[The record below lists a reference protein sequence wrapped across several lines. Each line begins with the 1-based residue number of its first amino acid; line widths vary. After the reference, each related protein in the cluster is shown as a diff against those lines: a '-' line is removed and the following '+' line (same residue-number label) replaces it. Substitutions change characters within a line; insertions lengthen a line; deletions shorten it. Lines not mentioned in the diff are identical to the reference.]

1 MAEEKLLYS
10 TRVHNDQGLKGT
22 AWVEGEN
29 ELRVQTSSPLK
40 ADEPGTNPEQLIAL
54 SWATCLNATIEIAL
68 DRHGIKD
75 VTSEV
80 AIQVDYK
87 LNKETKVTYFDF
99 KVDVF
104 LDLPRDQAETIV
116 YEAEGRCPVSQI
128 IGDYTYTEMVIHAN
142 DYGNGSKG

>member
-1 MAEEKLLYS
+1 MTEDKLLYT
-10 TRVHNDQGLKGT
+10 TRVHNDQGIKGT

-29 ELRVQTSSPLK
+29 GLRVATSSPLK
-40 ADEPGTNPEQLIAL
+40 PQEAGTNPEQLIAL

-68 DRHGIKD
+68 KRHGIKN

-87 LNKETKVTYFDF
+87 LNQETKVTYFDF

-128 IGDYTYTEMVIHAN
+128 IGDYQHVEIVVHAK
-142 DYGNGSKG
+142 DK

>member
-1 MAEEKLLYS
+1 MAEDKLLYS
-10 TRVHNDQGLKGT
+10 TRVHNDQGIKGT

-29 ELRVQTSSPLK
+29 GLRVATSSPLK
-40 ADEPGTNPEQLIAL
+40 PQEAGTNPEQLIAL

-116 YEAEGRCPVSQI
+116 YEAESRCPVSQI
-128 IGDYTYTEMVIHAN
+128 IGDYQHVEIVVHAK
-142 DYGNGSKG
+142 DE

>member
-1 MAEEKLLYS
+1 MAEDKLLYT
-10 TRVHNDQGLKGT
+10 TRVHNDQGIKGT

-29 ELRVQTSSPLK
+29 GLRVATSSPLK
-40 ADEPGTNPEQLIAL
+40 PQEAGTNPEQLIAL

-68 DRHGIKD
+68 KRHGIKN

-87 LNKETKVTYFDF
+87 LNQETKVTYFDF

-128 IGDYTYTEMVIHAN
+128 IGDYQHVEIVVHAK
-142 DYGNGSKG
+142 DK

>member
-1 MAEEKLLYS
+1 MAEDKLLYT
-10 TRVHNDQGLKGT
+10 TRVHNDQGIKGT

-29 ELRVQTSSPLK
+29 GLRVATSSPLK
-40 ADEPGTNPEQLIAL
+40 PQEAGTNPEQLIAL

-68 DRHGIKD
+68 KRHGIKD
-75 VTSEV
+75 VASEV

-116 YEAEGRCPVSQI
+116 YEAESRCPVSQI
-128 IGDYTYTEMVIHAN
+128 IGDYQHVEIVVHAK
-142 DYGNGSKG
+142 DE

>member
-1 MAEEKLLYS
+1 MAEDKLLYS

-87 LNKETKVTYFDF
+87 LNQETSITYFVF
-99 KVDVF
+99 KVDIYI
-104 LDLPRDQAETIV
+104 DLARNEADAIV
-116 YEAEGRCPVSQI
+116 YEAESRCPVSQI
-128 IGDYTYTEMVIHAN
+128 IGDYQHVEIVVHAK
-142 DYGNGSKG
+142 DE

>member
-1 MAEEKLLYS
+1 MAEDKLLYT
-10 TRVHNDQGLKGT
+10 TRVHNDQGIKGT

-29 ELRVQTSSPLK
+29 GLRVATSSPLK
-40 ADEPGTNPEQLIAL
+40 PQEAGTNPEQLIAL

-116 YEAEGRCPVSQI
+116 YEAESRCPVSQI
-128 IGDYTYTEMVIHAN
+128 IGDYQHVEIVVHAK
-142 DYGNGSKG
+142 DE